1 VASLVRPSL
10 ARRRLVSNVLATV
23 ALVAGLVV
31 VFLPFVWLLSTA
43 FKNQVDAFAL
53 PPRLVFQPTLDN
65 FGRLLEGQFAQYGLN
80 SLIVTSL
87 ATAVALILGIPAGYG
102 LAIGRFRG
110 RHVLA
115 GWLLVTYMAPAV
127 VYIVPMFV
135 IFVRLGL
142 INTYLGLVLGYQT
155 GMLPFAAWLMRA
167 YFADFPIELEEAARI
182 DGCTRARAFLEVVLP
197 VSLPGVT
204 TVALLVAIAAWSEL
218 FGAFILGGSDTF
230 TAPIGVYGFLSDYSS
245 DYGALA
251 ASTLFIVVPVLL
263 ATIIAQRGLLKG
275 LTAAAVKG

>member
-1 VASLVRPSL
+1 MLTWAGLSVTRRRLLYNAVASL
-10 ARRRLVSNVLATV
+10 
-23 ALVAGLVV
+23 ALIAGLVL

-43 FKNQVDAFAL
+43 IKNQVDAFAL
-53 PPRLVFQPTLDN
+53 PPKLVFEPTLSN
-65 FGRLLEGQFAQYGLN
+65 FGRLLDGQFAQYALN
-80 SLIVTSL
+80 SVIVTSL
-87 ATAVALILGIPAGYG
+87 ATSLALILGVPAGYG

-110 RHVLA
+110 RQWLA

-155 GMLPFAAWLMRA
+155 GLLPFTVWLMRA
-167 YFADFPIELEEAARI
+167 YFADLPTELEEAARI

-204 TVALLVAIAAWSEL
+204 TVALLVAIAAWSEF

-251 ASTLFIVVPVLL
+251 ASTLFVVVPVLL
-263 ATIIAQRGLLKG
+263 ATIVAQRGLLKG

>member
-1 VASLVRPSL
+1 
-10 ARRRLVSNVLATV
+10 
-23 ALVAGLVV
+23 
-31 VFLPFVWLLSTA
+31 
-43 FKNQVDAFAL
+43 
-53 PPRLVFQPTLDN
+53 
-65 FGRLLEGQFAQYGLN
+65 
-80 SLIVTSL
+80 
-87 ATAVALILGIPAGYG
+87 
-102 LAIGRFRG
+102 
-110 RHVLA
+110 
-115 GWLLVTYMAPAV
+115 MAPAV

-155 GMLPFAAWLMRA
+155 GLLPFTVWLMRA
-167 YFADFPIELEEAARI
+167 YFADLPTELEEAARI

-204 TVALLVAIAAWSEL
+204 TVALLVAIAAWSEF

-251 ASTLFIVVPVLL
+251 ASTLFVVVPVLL
-263 ATIIAQRGLLKG
+263 ATIVAQRGLLKG